1 MPDPADTAEKLAL
14 ELVQA
19 LKQQKTTSTPAMSQ
33 DQIRDTVR
41 ECITDLFG
49 INLPKV
55 ILSETEKPKVVH
67 KAFVPVY
74 KRLKL
79 GLPVLLTG
87 PAGCGKTHLAEQLAK
102 ELNLSFG
109 MLSCSEGM
117 SESHLLGYLLPD
129 STGAIEYRPSAFV
142 TIYSEGGLFL
152 LDELDAA
159 DPNTLL
165 VLNSAL
171 ANKKLFVPQAGRS
184 FDMHQDFRI
193 IATANTFGIGA
204 TGTYAGRNRL
214 DASTLDRFR
223 AGIVQ
228 LDYDTALE
236 SLIVPDNPALTN
248 WVRTTRESIQ
258 SRALKHIMS
267 TRTLIAF
274 NELMQ
279 AGETLIDI
287 QASYYLDWSEQERGL

>member
-1 MPDPADTAEKLAL
+1 MTDSSDTAEKLAL

-19 LKQQKTTSTPAMSQ
+19 LKQQKQAGAPLSQ

-41 ECITDLFG
+41 DCITDLFG
-49 INLPKV
+49 TTLPTV
-55 ILSETEKPKVVH
+55 IISDTEKPKTVH
-67 KAFVPVY
+67 KAYVPVY

-87 PAGCGKTHLAEQLAK
+87 PAGCGKTHLAEQLAA
-102 ELNLSFG
+102 ELKLSFG

-142 TIYSEGGLFL
+142 TLYSEGGLFL

-228 LDYDTALE
+228 MDYDTTLE

-248 WVRTTRESIQ
+248 WVRTTREAIK
-258 SRALKHIMS
+258 SRGLKHIMS
-267 TRTLIAF
+267 TRTLIAY
-274 NELMQ
+274 NQLMS
-279 AGETLIDI
+279 AGETLSDI
-287 QASYYLDWSEQERGL
+287 QASYYLDWTDQERGR